1 MVLESFFN
9 SIFGWA
15 IDISPRTG
23 IIVVSFVMTLVATL
37 IHKFMTDQTLL
48 KNIKEEMKQIR
59 KEIKEAAQDP
69 AKMAELNKKSMEK
82 SMTQMKHTLKPII
95 ITMVVFFI
103 LFSWLRDKFDP
114 LQVDFL
120 FIHSWFWVYFVF
132 AILFS
137 LILRKILKVH

>member
-114 LQVDFL
+114 LQVDFYL
-120 FIHSWFWVYFVF
+120 SIVGFGYTLYLQYCLV
-132 AILFS
+132 
-137 LILRKILKVH
+137 